1 MLPDREYLYRE
12 EIVHKL
18 SVLNYLVRNREVQEQ
33 VALHRIHCPNGMS
46 NDVPTDVLVVI
57 PDGRNDLPGFL
68 GLN

>member
-33 VALHRIHCPNGMS
+33 VALHIDG
-46 NDVPTDVLVVI
+46 
-57 PDGRNDLPGFL
+57 DGRQDLKGQPHEIFKACK
-68 GLN
+68 